1 MKLNKTKA
9 VILVL
14 LAVVFVLGVIFGVA
28 LSAVIESEDDISKTS
43 EGVTEFVFSPGTQKE
58 LELKVG
64 ESKKGYITL
73 KGDFKGYRLVSTN
86 YEVAEFY
93 VEKMIGNTRIYYN
106 ISAISVGEAALYV
119 ETQDSDIKSEEIKIT
134 VVSDSEN

>member
-73 KGDFKGYRLVSTN
+73 KGDFN
-86 YEVAEFY
+86 
-93 VEKMIGNTRIYYN
+93 EK
-106 ISAISVGEAALYV
+106 
-119 ETQDSDIKSEEIKIT
+119 
-134 VVSDSEN
+134 